1 MSAGWLD
8 AIGEVGA
15 GRVLADEPLAR
26 RTTLRVGGTAEGL
39 LVLEDPERLPAV
51 LLTCRQ
57 LGVPWRF
64 LGAGSNVLVTDGRL
78 AGLTIATGGLR
89 ELAVSG
95 EVVSAGAGVMLLS
108 LIGFAHR
115 AGLTGM
121 EWAAG
126 IPGTVGG
133 GVVMNAGAQGGD
145 VSDHLL
151 EAQLASADGQI
162 RWVPAQELALRYR
175 HSRLQETD
183 EAVLAGRFRLVR
195 GDVAAAEARLRA
207 VLAHR
212 RATQPQG
219 KNAGSMFKNPP
230 GQSAGRLI
238 EMAGGKGRRLGDAEI
253 SPLHANF
260 ILNLGQATAQDV
272 LTLADW
278 AKGQVA
284 AAFGQE
290 LELEVRVWHADA

>member
-1 MSAGWLD
+1 MSVGWID
-8 AIGEVGA
+8 AIDEVGA
-15 GRVLADEPLAR
+15 GRVLADEPLAG
-26 RTTLRVGGTAEGL
+26 RTTLRVGGRAEGL
-39 LVLEDPERLPAV
+39 LVLDDRERLPAV
-51 LLTCRQ
+51 LMACRRM
-57 LGVPWRF
+57 GVPWRF

-78 AGLTIATGGLR
+78 SGLTIATGQLR
-89 ELAVSG
+89 DLAVSG

-133 GVVMNAGAQGGD
+133 GVVMNAGAQGGEI
-145 VSDHLL
+145 SDHLL
-151 EAQLASADGQI
+151 AAELASADGQI
-162 RWVPAQELALRYR
+162 RWVPVQDLGLRYR

-183 EAVLAGRFRLVR
+183 DAVVAGRFRLDR
-195 GDVAAAEARLRA
+195 GDVATAEARLRT

-230 GQSAGRLI
+230 GQSAGQLI

-253 SPLHANF
+253 STVHANF
-260 ILNLGQATAQDV
+260 ILNLGQARATDV
-272 LTLADW
+272 LALADW
-278 AKGQVA
+278 AKGEVA
-284 AAFGQE
+284 AAFAQE